1 MLINTLLI
9 FISIAVTVILLVAS
23 DWRWTIIGLS
33 LSYLISF
40 ALIVQIWPIAL
51 ASVKL
56 ISGLIGIVLL
66 SSVKIN
72 LEQRAPKAYSLSYRI
87 FIFLVASLSWM
98 VVTATVGGLNEWL
111 PIAYTNLFV
120 GMIFL
125 LAGLI
130 QFSLFH
136 TPFEI
141 VVGLL
146 VFLTG
151 FDILYSSLEG
161 SALVAG
167 IYGLIVLAISILGGY
182 LESGS
187 LSKVES

>member
-33 LSYLISF
+33 LCYLISF

-72 LEQRAPKAYSLSYRI
+72 LEQQAPKAYSLSYRI